1 MCYKR
6 SVLQCRSCYAAVN
19 LAFKLFLLCKTCM
32 HVHSS
37 ALKKGK
43 IRDLRTV
50 PMFAFYLLK
59 SVIKSYN
66 DFVAWAEF
74 PTMLFGL

>member
-1 MCYKR
+1 
-6 SVLQCRSCYAAVN
+6 
-19 LAFKLFLLCKTCM
+19 M

-66 DFVAWAEF
+66 DFVATDRIPYNVIWFINEMK
-74 PTMLFGL
+74 TMVHCVSLRLQS